1 MDNSHYGLWTVLGPG
16 TKKDHLLCR
25 CECGTEREVNR
36 HSLER
41 GLSRSCG
48 CVAHA
53 EGARKRRALPPDAED
68 RLAAEYVTGKSIKQL
83 AREYGVSTKPVQRIL
98 KQHGIES
105 RAPGR
110 KTTVSLTDAEKK
122 KLDAEYRAGDVS
134 VADLAKRHGYPHAAV
149 RNAIESF
156 GGVRR
161 RGPGAEGFDPDERRE
176 IARRF
181 VEDGETQG
189 ALAEAFGCGIGTIIR
204 VLRLEGVPAGAH
216 GQKGERHHAWKGGKR
231 LNENG
236 YVMIRV
242 DQNDEIGQAMGPQN
256 GYLLESRLVMAHHL
270 GRPLFPDEFVHHGP
284 KGKQDNT
291 IENLE
296 LWTTHHP
303 KGQRV
308 DELLE
313 FAREI
318 VTRYKDIEDK
328 L

>member
-53 EGARKRRALPPDAED
+53 EGARKRRALPP
-68 RLAAEYVTGKSIKQL
+68 
-83 AREYGVSTKPVQRIL
+83 
-98 KQHGIES
+98 
-105 RAPGR
+105 
-110 KTTVSLTDAEKK
+110 
-122 KLDAEYRAGDVS
+122 
-134 VADLAKRHGYPHAAV
+134 
-149 RNAIESF
+149 
-156 GGVRR
+156 
-161 RGPGAEGFDPDERRE
+161 DPDERRE

>member
-1 MDNSHYGLWTVLGPG
+1 MDNSQQYGLWTVLGPG
-16 TKKDHLLCR
+16 TKKDHVLCR

-41 GLSRSCG
+41 GVSRSCG

-68 RLAAEYVTGKSIKQL
+68 RLAAEYAAGKSLRQL
-83 AREYGVSTKPVQRIL
+83 AREYGISTKPIERIL
-98 KQHGIES
+98 RQHGIES
-105 RAPGR
+105 RPSGR
-110 KTTVSLTDAEKK
+110 WSDVVLTDEQAKD
-122 KLDAEYRAGDVS
+122 LRAEYDAGS
-134 VADLAKRHGYPHAAV
+134 SLQKLATSHGYPHAAV
-149 RNAIESF
+149 RRAIESL

-161 RGPGAEGFDPDERRE
+161 RGPGAAAFTSEQRQE

-181 VEDGETQG
+181 IAGETQRD
-189 ALAEAFGCGIGTIIR
+189 LARVFGCGESTIAR
-204 VLRLEGVPAGAH
+204 ALRLEGIAAGAH
-216 GQKGERHHAWKGGKR
+216 GQKGERHHGWKGGKR

-242 DQNDEIGQAMGPQN
+242 APDDEIGQAMGPQN
-256 GYLLESRLVMAHHL
+256 GYLLESRLVMARHL
-270 GRPLFPDEFVHHGP
+270 GRPLFADEFVHHGP
-284 KGKQDNT
+284 RGKEDNT
-291 IENLE
+291 IDNLE

-303 KGQRV
+303 KGQRA

-313 FAREI
+313 WAREI
-318 VTRYKDIEDK
+318 VARYEDIEDK